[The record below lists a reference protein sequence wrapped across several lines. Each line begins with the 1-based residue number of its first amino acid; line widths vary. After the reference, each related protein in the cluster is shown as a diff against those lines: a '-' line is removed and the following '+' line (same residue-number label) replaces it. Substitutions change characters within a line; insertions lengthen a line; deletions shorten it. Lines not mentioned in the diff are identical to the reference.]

1 MALTLADSILHN
13 VDGRKCDQ
21 KQLLSK
27 KERLKISLFGC

>member
-1 MALTLADSILHN
+1 MALTLEDGILHN

-21 KQLLSK
+21 KQLLLK